1 MAETERRH
9 IMNMTFHMPVQV
21 HYGAGCISACAGS
34 FGKYGKRA
42 IVITDPISFTATGAD
57 KDITKVLKEQ
67 KIEYTVYD
75 KAESNPTIESARK
88 CAEASKAFQA
98 EFVIAVG
105 GGSSLDTAK
114 AAALLSRQDAPDEEL
129 FQTEFTEDVLPILAV
144 PTTSGTGSEVTPYAM
159 LIDGKRGTKNNL
171 KQQTFFSRE
180 AFVDPRYTMTMPR
193 SVAVNTSIDAMTHAL
208 ESIFAKTTNPLVQ
221 AIAYE
226 SIGTMA
232 KAFPN
237 MLQGALTEEDYG
249 NMALASV
256 MAGMVVSQTRTTI
269 LHGASYPLT
278 SHKHIAH
285 GRAMALI
292 IANYM
297 KLTNKYE
304 PDVID
309 RIMKTMNMKDLDEF
323 CDTIH
328 MLVGDVKPEEKLS
341 PEEMERFTD
350 EVMASHNLQNTRI
363 PVSRED
369 VTAIF
374 QYNSG
379 KDIDKFMLRK

>member
-1 MAETERRH
+1 MK
-9 IMNMTFHMPVQV
+9 MTFNMPVQV
-21 HYGAGCISACAGS
+21 YYGKGCILEHADN
-34 FGKYGKRA
+34 FGKCGRRA
-42 IVITDPISFTATGAD
+42 IVITDHISFTATGAD
-57 KDITKVLKEQ
+57 KDIIRALEEQ
-67 KIEYTVYD
+67 KIEYMIYD
-75 KAESNPTIESARK
+75 GVESNPTIENVRK
-88 CAEASKAFQA
+88 GAEASRAFHA
-98 EFVIAVG
+98 DFVVSVG

-114 AAALLSRQDAPDEEL
+114 AVALLSRQDAPDEEL
-129 FQTEFTEDVLPILAV
+129 FSTAFTEDVLPIIAV

-159 LIDGKRGTKNNL
+159 ITDSKRGTKNNL
-171 KQQTFFSRE
+171 KQQTFFSKF

-193 SVAVNTSIDAMTHAL
+193 SVAVNTSIDAMTHAM

-232 KAFPN
+232 KAFPK
-237 MLQGALTEEDYG
+237 MLKNALTAEDHE

-297 KLTNKYE
+297 RFTAKYE

-309 RIMKTMNMKDLDEF
+309 RLMRTMNMKDLDEF
-323 CDTIH
+323 CRT
-328 MLVGDVKPEEKLS
+328 MGTLVGDIKEEERLTPEEIEK
-341 PEEMERFTD
+341 FTE
-350 EVMASHNLQNTRI
+350 EVMASHNLINTRV
-363 PVSRED
+363 PVTRDD
-369 VTAIF
+369 VVAIF
-374 QYNSG
+374 HYE
-379 KDIDKFMLRK
+379 